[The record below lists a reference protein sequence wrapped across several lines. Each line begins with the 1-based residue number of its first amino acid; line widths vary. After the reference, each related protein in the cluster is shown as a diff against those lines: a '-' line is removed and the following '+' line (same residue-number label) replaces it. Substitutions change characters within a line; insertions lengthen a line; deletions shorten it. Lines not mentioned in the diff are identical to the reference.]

1 MIINLNTKAKDVF
14 KILISNLS
22 ATQFIELYKIM
33 TKYMEDIKNG
43 GTKEL
48 WIILKLIKMI

>member
-1 MIINLNTKAKDVF
+1 MNMNLDTKAKDVF

-33 TKYMEDIKNG
+33 TKYMETIK
-43 GTKEL
+43 KYE
-48 WIILKLIKMI
+48 KL